1 MTNKYLEKI
10 KSIDKADVDKLVNA
24 ADVFKKVEAD
34 QVVNAAKAFV
44 EDKIDEVHPMPKM
57 LRGKKV
63 GLALAA
69 LGTIGAAGYGY
80 NKYLAKHPAST

>member
-1 MTNKYLEKI
+1 MTNKYLEKV
-10 KSIDKADVDKLVNA
+10 KSLDKDKAGQLVNA
-24 ADVFKKVEAD
+24 AKS
-34 QVVNAAKAFV
+34 FV
-44 EDKIDEVHPMPKM
+44 EKKIDEVHPVPKV

-69 LGTIGAAGYGY
+69 VGTIGTIGAAGYGY